1 MKKSLFLALAIL
13 AGSLTT
19 TAFAAKKKD
28 KKKKTVETVEVVKLA
43 TSSDSLS
50 YAAGKA
56 QTNGLLPFLKQKYNV
71 EEKDI
76 AEVAR
81 GFNDMYK
88 NINDPKVQAYAAG
101 QQIALMVEQGML
113 PYRKEQFKEYK
124 DSINS
129 ELFNKGFIASLLKD
143 DSLLSDSVAQAYMTE
158 AETQERRS
166 VWRRLQRRRVR
177 ISSPRTQRS
186 RVW

>member
-56 QTNGLLPFLKQKYNV
+56 QTNGLLPFLK
-71 EEKDI
+71 
-76 AEVAR
+76 
-81 GFNDMYK
+81 
-88 NINDPKVQAYAAG
+88 
-101 QQIALMVEQGML
+101 
-113 PYRKEQFKEYK
+113 
-124 DSINS
+124 
-129 ELFNKGFIASLLKD
+129 LK
-143 DSLLSDSVAQAYMTE
+143 
-158 AETQERRS
+158 
-166 VWRRLQRRRVR
+166 
-177 ISSPRTQRS
+177 
-186 RVW
+186 

>member
-71 EEKDI
+71 EEKDLRGEGSI
-76 AEVAR
+76 TREHVQNNSSVRAMLGERGIHPEDLPPAE
-81 GFNDMYK
+81 
-88 NINDPKVQAYAAG
+88 
-101 QQIALMVEQGML
+101 
-113 PYRKEQFKEYK
+113 
-124 DSINS
+124 SIKK
-129 ELFNKGFIASLLKD
+129 L
-143 DSLLSDSVAQAYMTE
+143 
-158 AETQERRS
+158 ERR
-166 VWRRLQRRRVR
+166 VKKQEQAILEQAGRL
-177 ISSPRTQRS
+177 PEDGTPDGKETE
-186 RVW
+186 